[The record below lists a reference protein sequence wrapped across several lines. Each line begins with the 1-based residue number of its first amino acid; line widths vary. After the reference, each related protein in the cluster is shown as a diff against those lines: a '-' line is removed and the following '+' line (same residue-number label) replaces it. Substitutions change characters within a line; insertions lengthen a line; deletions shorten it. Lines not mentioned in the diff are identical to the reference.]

1 MQIEGFFFYLHMG
14 IFAGATLHYF
24 IAKIGGTLFFGRGW
38 CGWACWTAM
47 ILDLFPWRQPK
58 TGRFKRYEAVRYL
71 HFVLS
76 LLLVLL
82 FWYVLEER
90 EIYSKSLNEL
100 MWLTAGNIFYY
111 STGIILAFWLKDN
124 RAFCKYLCPIPVLQK
139 VGSRF
144 SLLKI
149 KIDTDKCTNCG
160 ICEKNCPMDI
170 KLLEYKQKGTRVLS
184 TECIMCVSCIS
195 CCPHQAVDL
204 TFGLDGSSV
213 L

>member
-1 MQIEGFFFYLHMG
+1 MQIEGFFFYLLMG

-24 IAKIGGTLFFGRGW
+24 IAKIGGTVFFGRGW

-58 TGRFKRYEAVRYL
+58 SGRLKRYEAVRYL

-76 LLLVLL
+76 LLLVLF
-82 FWYVLEER
+82 FWFVLEER

-100 MWLTAGNIFYY
+100 KWLTAGNIFYY

-139 VGSRF
+139 IGARF

-149 KIDTDKCTNCG
+149 KIAADKCTNCA

-170 KLLEYKQKGTRVLS
+170 KLLEYKQKGTRVIS

-195 CCPHQAVDL
+195 SCPHQAVDL
-204 TFGLDGSSV
+204 TFGLDGF
-213 L
+213 